1 MFEFAEA
8 QETEITSA
16 LLEKVSPRSK
26 RKKSILF
33 ISIFQAPRLN
43 RWGYIFSWDAVTL
56 GM

>member
-26 RKKSILF
+26 KKKNILF
-33 ISIFQAPRLN
+33 ISIFHAPRLN
-43 RWGYIFSWDAVTL
+43 RWGYLLSWDASH
-56 GM
+56 